1 MRQNRN
7 RNMDYIRDDFG
18 DNYNPNNVQMDC
30 GNQVSNK
37 GIKIILYNQ
46 PYFVSPFPDFV
57 LGTE

>member
-1 MRQNRN
+1 
-7 RNMDYIRDDFG
+7 MDYIRDDFG